1 MVSKSTALETT
12 IKMGIWKEAMGLHR
26 ENLSRS
32 SLYTVLSHG
41 SMYTETI
48 PKDKRSTLNEQMN
61 NREG

>member
-1 MVSKSTALETT
+1 
-12 IKMGIWKEAMGLHR
+12 MGIWKEGMGLHR

-41 SMYTETI
+41 SMHTKTI
-48 PKDKRSTLNEQMN
+48 PTDKRSTPDEQMN